1 MLKTSWVELLSD
13 GRRVV
18 DELRRQNFPIK
29 AAFWYYFEE
38 ARQWRLVIIS
48 SHVQTEGPRSAYRKL
63 VDALAYLQRSGQPVG
78 ITIADIQLLGEESL
92 IFKHV
97 RDEVYGRGSNQGTV
111 ENFEL
116 DDAYVYM
123 I

>member
-1 MLKTSWVELLSD
+1 MDGELSTSFDVKTFRS
-13 GRRVV
+13 
-18 DELRRQNFPIK
+18 RQ
-29 AAFWYYFEE
+29 
-38 ARQWRLVIIS
+38 R
-48 SHVQTEGPRSAYRKL
+48 
-63 VDALAYLQRSGQPVG
+63 ALAYLQRSGQPVG

-116 DDAYVYM
+116 DDAYVYT

>member
-1 MLKTSWVELLSD
+1 MLKTSWVENLSD

-18 DELRRQNFPIK
+18 DGLRRQDFPIK

-48 SHVQTEGPRSAYRKL
+48 HHVQTEGPRSAYRKL
-63 VDALAYLQRSGQPVG
+63 VYALADLRKSGQPVG
-78 ITIADIQLLGEESL
+78 IAIEDIQLLGEESL

-97 RDEVYGRGSNQGTV
+97 RDEVNGRGRNQGTV

-116 DDAYVYM
+116 DDAYIYT